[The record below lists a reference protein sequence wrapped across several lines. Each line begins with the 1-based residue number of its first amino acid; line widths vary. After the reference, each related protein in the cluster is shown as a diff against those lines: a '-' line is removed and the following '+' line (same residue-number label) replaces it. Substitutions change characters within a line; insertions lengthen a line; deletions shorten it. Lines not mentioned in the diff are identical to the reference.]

1 MAGLVRPG
9 DAASRRRE
17 RHRAARGGGGGA
29 GVVPALGLAVVAG
42 WDAAALT
49 FLAGLLG

>member
-17 RHRAARGGGGGA
+17 RHRAARGGGA

-49 FLAGLLG
+49 FLARLLG